1 MQDRKIG
8 GRDPG
13 LQITYCD
20 LMLANSNKRIDSH
33 ERAGSYTR
41 DDSWIIT
48 SATANPLS
56 DGLDNDQRCWETQF
70 QNFSQVMRRSR
81 TGLYSLLVKLEC
93 LAGFPWFV
101 WGMPHWLAYPKR
113 QQIGVPSDL
122 NKYARVQA
130 LFSGLGA
137 GYQYSW
143 HPIFILRN
151 ALVLQQYAASSDQT
165 NTNMLH
171 DLMHLRESEYAWLTE
186 KLGTGSLQWALLVIA
201 AVPLGGVLNYIKW
214 SMYQYCWNNI
224 TSNNRIARL
233 MRSLIGSC
241 EEQSLSP
248 RHASLQEPVVLSGNS
263 GKTEMTHKGR
273 LWRDLQNLAISSTI
287 NDDIWLAYA
296 SQNDPMRN
304 RRLGLWPA
312 RSKDDAKWLGLQG
325 LYRLNRGLGQGCRDR
340 LFHFFTLFRWAALCQ
355 YGSFIHDLALYKP
368 DQNHPG
374 FNATG
379 HNATRLLMRLK
390 DADGSYV
397 AAGCADDLNSLLM
410 LSVLLPCVILLAEMA
425 GSCALHSQA
434 TSKQYCLQL
443 TSSLWPD
450 QSGVAPIRSSS
461 EPVPP
466 IAVNRGL

>member
-1 MQDRKIG
+1 MQDRIIVG
-8 GRDPG
+8 GDTG
-13 LQITYCD
+13 LQITYYD
-20 LMLANSNKRIDSH
+20 LMPDNSNARIDPRKRVGSH
-33 ERAGSYTR
+33 TR
-41 DDSWIIT
+41 DDSWILT
-48 SATANPLS
+48 SATVNPLNDS
-56 DGLDNDQRCWETQF
+56 FDNDQRCCETQF
-70 QNFSQVMRRSR
+70 QNFLRVMRRSR

-143 HPIFILRN
+143 YPIFILRN
-151 ALVLQQYAASSDQT
+151 ALILQQYAASSDQT
-165 NTNMLH
+165 NISMLH

-214 SMYQYCWNNI
+214 SWYQYFWNNI

-233 MRSLIGSC
+233 MRSLRDSC

-248 RHASLQEPVVLSGNS
+248 RHASLQAPVLTRESSN
-263 GKTEMTHKGR
+263 KKKMTHQEQLGR
-273 LWRDLQNLAISSTI
+273 ILQSAAISSAI
-287 NDDIWLAYA
+287 NDVIWLAYA
-296 SQNDPMRN
+296 LQNGPMRN
-304 RRLGLWPA
+304 KRLRLWQ
-312 RSKDDAKWLGLQG
+312 DNDEAKCSLLGPEG
-325 LYRLNRGLGQGCRDR
+325 PYRLNRGLGRGCLDR
-340 LFHFFTLFRWAALCQ
+340 LFYFFILFRWVALCQ
-355 YGSFIHDLALYKP
+355 YGSFSYDLAIYKP
-368 DQNHPG
+368 MHHHPG
-374 FNATG
+374 YNATG

-390 DADGSYV
+390 DADGSFV
-397 AAGCADDLNSLLM
+397 AAGRADDLNSFLM
-410 LSVLLPCVILLAEMA
+410 LSVLLPCVILLVEMA

-434 TSKQYCLQL
+434 TSKQYCPRL

-450 QSGVAPIRSSS
+450 QSGVAPLRSSS
-461 EPVPP
+461 EPVPL